1 MERRYGVTSSGG
13 RQRAHAVIGNAAP
26 VAYSL
31 HCNATTDVSAAV
43 LDFIACNSSAL
54 TVKDCTYISSFVF
67 VFLQRIT
74 LHLLLNIF
82 LLHLF
87 CSDYDLAK
95 KFL

>member
-1 MERRYGVTSSGG
+1 MACCHGEAEMERRYGVTSSRG

-54 TVKDCTYISSFVF
+54 TVEGLHIYILVCFCFFAANYTTPIVKYFLAAFV
-67 VFLQRIT
+67 L
-74 LHLLLNIF
+74 
-82 LLHLF
+82 
-87 CSDYDLAK
+87 
-95 KFL
+95 

>member
-26 VAYSL
+26 VVYSL

-54 TVKDCTYISSFVF
+54 TVKDCTYISFVF
-67 VFLQRIT
+67 VFFAANYTTPIVKY
-74 LHLLLNIF
+74 F
-82 LLHLF
+82 LAAFVL
-87 CSDYDLAK
+87 
-95 KFL
+95 